1 MSTATPRRYR
11 YLHLDVF
18 THEPLTGNQLAVFPA
33 ADSLDTELMQR
44 IALEM
49 AFSETTFVFPRESP
63 DTDCRVRIFT
73 PRRELPMAG
82 HPTIGTTFA
91 LAHDRF
97 MNPKTQSITLGLGI
111 GPTPVTLE
119 WDENQLHFAWMT
131 QLLPQFGAIVDDV
144 AGIAASLRV
153 VKSDVYTTLPIQV
166 VSCGLPFLYV
176 PLISRQAVN
185 TAEFDRGEFVRVCRN
200 AGIDE
205 LPVFL
210 FALETDG
217 DPTAFSRLFA
227 SGFGIPEDPA
237 TGGASGP
244 LGSYL
249 LHYGALRPS
258 QASHLLNLQGV
269 KMGRPSRIHI
279 SIGARD
285 DRITSVRVGGQAV
298 LLGEGTIQV

>member
-1 MSTATPRRYR
+1 
-11 YLHLDVF
+11 
-18 THEPLTGNQLAVFPA
+18 LTGNQLAVFPA
-33 ADSLDTELMQR
+33 ADSLDTAMMQR

-49 AFSETTFVFPRESP
+49 ALSETTFVFPPEYP
-63 DTDCRVRIFT
+63 ETDCRVRIFT

-97 MNPKTQSITLGLGI
+97 MKAETQSITLGLGI

-119 WDENQLHFAWMT
+119 WDDNRLHFAWMT
-131 QLLPQFGAIVDDV
+131 QPLPEFGAVIDDV

-153 VKSDVYTTLPIQV
+153 AKSEIYTTLPIQV

-176 PLISRQAVN
+176 PLVSRDTVN
-185 TAEFDRGEFVRVCRN
+185 DAEFDRGEFLQVCRN

-237 TGGASGP
+237 TGGAGGP

-249 LHYGALRPS
+249 LQHGELRPD

-269 KMGRPSRIHI
+269 KMRRPSRIHI
-279 SIGARD
+279 SIGERD
-285 DRITSVRVGGQAV
+285 GRITSVRVGGLAV
-298 LLGEGTIQV
+298 LVGEGRLQI